1 MTTFALVHG
10 AWHGAWCWD
19 RVAPLLRAHGHA
31 TIAVDLPTEDVDAG
45 VEAYARV
52 VLDALATVDPDEPV
66 VLVGHSAGGLTIPVV
81 AAQRPVRRLTFISAL
96 LPNPGESLIDQD
108 TRDHILQQDYQ
119 AGVERTPDGLR
130 RWFDEAVAARTMYS
144 HCSPADAAWA
154 YARLRPQASTMYTE
168 TTPLTAWPDLP
179 IVDVRS
185 DEDLLVSPAWAAA
198 TVPGRL
204 GVESIV
210 LSEAGHS
217 SLISHAHQ
225 LAEIL
230 LAD

>member
-19 RVAPLLRAHGHA
+19 RVAPLLHAQGHA
-31 TIAVDLPTEDVDAG
+31 TITVDLPTEDVTAG
-45 VEAYARV
+45 VEAYADV
-52 VLDALATVDPDEPV
+52 VLDALAPVDPGEPV

-81 AAQRPVRRLTFISAL
+81 AARRPVARLVFVSAL
-96 LPNPGESLIDQD
+96 LPNPGESLVAQD
-108 TRDHILQQDYQ
+108 ARDHILQQDYQ

-130 RWFDEAVAARTMYS
+130 QWFDEDVAARTMYS
-144 HCSPADAAWA
+144 HCRAADAAWA

-168 TTPLTAWPDLP
+168 TTPLTAWPDVP

-204 GVESIV
+204 GVTSIV
-210 LSEAGHS
+210 LEQAGHS
-217 SLISHAHQ
+217 SLISHAGQ

-230 LAD
+230 LS